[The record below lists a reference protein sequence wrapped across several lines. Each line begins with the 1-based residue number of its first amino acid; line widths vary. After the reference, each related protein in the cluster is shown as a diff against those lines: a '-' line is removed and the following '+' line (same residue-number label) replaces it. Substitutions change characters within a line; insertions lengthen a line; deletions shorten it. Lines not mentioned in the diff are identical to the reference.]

1 MDDKVHTY
9 SYLDFAIATGE
20 WDNAALTELD
30 NFINNIENG
39 RKHFNRYYNSLLRWQ
54 PDGLRKSGR
63 ANEAAAVILAR
74 FKSAGNPQPSDT
86 RPKRKESPIRRFQR
100 RQREGQEQERIIES
114 WAKANDLWLNDYTD
128 PSGKKAYSLENLME
142 SQWDYLDGGSESRVF
157 RYDKNRVIKSV
168 NLSHYDG
175 NLQMALDKFIFQNVL
190 APNAGLEVVGF
201 GRDSLGQFQII
212 ALQPL
217 IPGSELTE
225 EEFALFVSRQTIKE
239 INGWYNLGGFK
250 VTDIAPYNILK
261 YKNEYFIIDAD
272 YRLSEDEEAVDNRIE
287 FYQMN

>member
-1 MDDKVHTY
+1 
-9 SYLDFAIATGE
+9 
-20 WDNAALTELD
+20 
-30 NFINNIENG
+30 
-39 RKHFNRYYNSLLRWQ
+39 
-54 PDGLRKSGR
+54 
-63 ANEAAAVILAR
+63 
-74 FKSAGNPQPSDT
+74 
-86 RPKRKESPIRRFQR
+86 
-100 RQREGQEQERIIES
+100 
-114 WAKANDLWLNDYTD
+114 LWLNDYTD
-128 PSGKKAYSLENLME
+128 PSGKKADTLENLME
-142 SQWDYLDGGSESRVF
+142 SQWDYIDGGSESRVF
-157 RYDKNRVIKSV
+157 RYDENRVIKSV

-201 GRDSLGQFQII
+201 GRDSLGLFQII

-217 IPGSELTE
+217 IQGSELTE

-272 YRLSEDEEAVDNRIE
+272 YRLSEDEEDVDNRIE
-287 FYQMN
+287 